1 MDERRSS
8 LGLATSNT
16 PPVTKRE
23 LSELKHR
30 SSDSEADKRR
40 MRQNSEDDSEA
51 SDIKLPRM
59 SLDEKWSPPNTTK
72 HSPRAG
78 AALSVPR
85 PRCRGKVPRGITR
98 VPSVRRRALEPAAA
112 AAATAEGQPEMKA
125 EEPSSEAAAPS
136 EEAQEHA
143 RQQLRITLLEVRRR

>member
-1 MDERRSS
+1 
-8 LGLATSNT
+8 
-16 PPVTKRE
+16 
-23 LSELKHR
+23 
-30 SSDSEADKRR
+30 

-85 PRCRGKVPRGITR
+85 PGLCRGKVPRGITR
-98 VPSVRRRALEPAAA
+98 VPSVRRRALEPAA

-136 EEAQEHA
+136 EEAQELA